1 MGDSKINNPL
11 QETNADRI
19 YYLQNALNQA
29 IKANKKA
36 RAEYRNLYS
45 HLSGMIK
52 ISGNQHADLI
62 QKQIAAGK
70 TDMNEDLLRSSLMEA
85 LNSQALYYNA

>member
-1 MGDSKINNPL
+1 MSNSKVTNPL
-11 QETNADRI
+11 QETNTARI

-29 IKANKKA
+29 VKDNKKA
-36 RAEYRNLYS
+36 KAEYRNLYS

-52 ISGNQHADLI
+52 ISGNQQADLT

-70 TDMNEDLLRSSLMEA
+70 TDMNEDLLRGSLMDA
-85 LNSQALYYNA
+85 LNSQALFYNA